1 MPEIGDHKVVREVK
15 PVSKA
20 DMAIIMEDIIEQVK
34 EARDGGQTEYAR
46 DKDNAFA
53 NFETELDKGTYYAII
68 STRRCNRKNNRCYN
82 ILMFVMGHGR
92 S

>member
-34 EARDGGQTEYAR
+34 EARDGGQNEYAR

-53 NFETELDKGTYYAII
+53 N
-68 STRRCNRKNNRCYN
+68 
-82 ILMFVMGHGR
+82 V
-92 S
+92 